1 MYVCVLD
8 ELVILID
15 GVEEV
20 ICGSII
26 WFNVNVKFVII
37 LEWLGN
43 WYKNRMG
50 IIE

>member
-26 WFNVNVKFVII
+26 WFNVSVKLVNI
-37 LEWLGN
+37 LEWLVI
-43 WYKNRMG
+43 W
-50 IIE
+50 